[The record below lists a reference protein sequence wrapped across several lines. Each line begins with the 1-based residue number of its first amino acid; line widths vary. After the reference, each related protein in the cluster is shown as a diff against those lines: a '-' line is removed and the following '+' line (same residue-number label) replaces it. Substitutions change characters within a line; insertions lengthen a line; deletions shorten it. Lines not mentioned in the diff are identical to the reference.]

1 MERLHLSWE
10 GLLALARRLAEALQE
25 EEFDLILGIA
35 RGGLIPTALLAQ
47 ALSVRDILT
56 AAVMFYEGEET
67 LPEPVF
73 LQFPPDPLLFGKRVL
88 VVDDVWDSGRT
99 ALAVKER
106 VRQAGG
112 VPLVATLHFKPG
124 RNRVQDR
131 PDFYAEET
139 EAWVV
144 YPWAVEVWGKA

>member
-10 GLLALARRLAEALQE
+10 GLLALARRLAEALRE

-35 RGGLIPTALLAQ
+35 RGGLIPTALLE

-88 VVDDVWDSGRT
+88 VVDGVWDSGRT
-99 ALAVKER
+99 A
-106 VRQAGG
+106 
-112 VPLVATLHFKPG
+112 
-124 RNRVQDR
+124 
-131 PDFYAEET
+131 
-139 EAWVV
+139 
-144 YPWAVEVWGKA
+144 WAVEVWGKA